1 MDANAQAMAAQS
13 MVSSYLHHQKPEPL
27 PPPLYHHAMA
37 APPSSALIPPLPPAE
52 TTMSPVIQQRR
63 PELEVQNLYFQQN
76 ANPNFVHTEQIKTLF
91 ISGLP
96 DDVKAREIHNLF
108 RRRYGFESCQL
119 KYTGRG
125 NQVVAFATFFD
136 HHAAM
141 MAMDALNGTVFDPQ
155 TGATL
160 HIELARSNS
169 RNKRQRG
176 SEAYTIIDNREKV
189 SKGDQEGWSSD
200 GVGGSDEPSDSNPS
214 TSKKSGLSSAQSGET
229 ADQINAQDS
238 TSGAHN
244 EQLGKP
250 VAGETPLCSTLFIA
264 NLGPTCN
271 HEELNTVLSKYRG
284 FEMLKMQTKGGMP
297 VAFADFQ
304 DISCSTEA
312 LKDLQGV
319 LLLSSDRGGM
329 HVEYAKSKMRRPQEK
344 K

>member
-200 GVGGSDEPSDSNPS
+200 VVRLLI
-214 TSKKSGLSSAQSGET
+214 KLMLK
-229 ADQINAQDS
+229 I
-238 TSGAHN
+238 
-244 EQLGKP
+244 
-250 VAGETPLCSTLFIA
+250 VPL
-264 NLGPTCN
+264 
-271 HEELNTVLSKYRG
+271 VLIIYRG